1 MLKNYEKL
9 PNGVIKQKKI
19 IDSIQKYDTEYVTSR
34 YNSYGEKGLQM
45 SYLRLGVLLG
55 VIPDKIN
62 SILDVGY
69 GNGDFLSIC
78 TDTISN
84 CFGHDI
90 TNYGL
95 PEKVTFVEDITSNF
109 YDVICFFDSLEHF
122 ESISFVKDLR
132 CNYVYISLPWCHYT
146 TDNWFENWKHRRV
159 DEHLWHF
166 NDESLTNFFNECNFE
181 KIHQSSIEDIIRK
194 SDSDLPNILTCI
206 FKRKT

>member
-19 IDSIQKYDTEYVTSR
+19 INSIQKYDTEYITSR

-55 VIPDKIN
+55 VIPNKIN

-69 GNGDFLSIC
+69 GNSDFLSIC

-90 TNYGL
+90 TNYLLYSGT
-95 PEKVTFVEDITSNF
+95 KED
-109 YDVICFFDSLEHF
+109 L
-122 ESISFVKDLR
+122 
-132 CNYVYISLPWCHYT
+132 
-146 TDNWFENWKHRRV
+146 
-159 DEHLWHF
+159 
-166 NDESLTNFFNECNFE
+166 
-181 KIHQSSIEDIIRK
+181 
-194 SDSDLPNILTCI
+194 CI
-206 FKRKT
+206 YS

>member
-19 IDSIQKYDTEYVTSR
+19 INSIQKYDTEYITSR

-55 VIPDKIN
+55 VIPNKIN

-109 YDVICFFDSLEHF
+109 HDVICFFDSLEHF
-122 ESISFVKDLR
+122 ESISFVNNLR
-132 CNYVYISLPWCHYT
+132 CNYIYISLPWCHYT

-166 NDESLTNFFNECNFE
+166 NKKRHSLRVILRSTSPQLQTFFLRQELQGEAF
-181 KIHQSSIEDIIRK
+181 
-194 SDSDLPNILTCI
+194 T
-206 FKRKT
+206 